1 MNVSLAGIYLRG
13 VAMGAAD
20 LVPGVSGG
28 TIALITGIYPRL
40 LRAIV
45 SADHD
50 ALGLLLRGRLTA
62 LWYRL
67 DGSFLVSLLA
77 GILTAIFALAGA
89 VHWLLLE
96 YPQPLWAFFSGL
108 ILASGLML
116 IRDEVRLIRVHAI
129 LSFTLGV
136 SVAVWISLMPPVV
149 PAAGVLGVLVAGA
162 IAICAMILPGIS
174 GSFMLVVMGMYAP
187 VLSALRSLDWTVLG
201 VFAAGCALGLLTF
214 SRVLDWLLRHYRALT
229 LAFLTGVLMGS
240 LLAVWPWRV
249 AVAVAS
255 SEGEWLTRTQPV
267 WPLSGH
273 IAEPQLGVCLMA
285 AAGGLVLVWALERL
299 ARQYRL

>member
-1 MNVSLAGIYLRG
+1 MKPGPLGIYLRG
-13 VAMGAAD
+13 LAMGAAD

-45 SADHD
+45 SADFD

-67 DGSFLVSLLA
+67 DGGFLASLAA
-77 GILTAIFALAGA
+77 GIITAIFVLAGTL
-89 VHWLLLE
+89 HWLLE
-96 YPQPLWAFFSGL
+96 SYPQPLWAFFSGL

-116 IRDEVRLIRVHAI
+116 IRDEVRLVQAHRI
-129 LSFTLGV
+129 LSFALGV
-136 SVAVWISLMPPVV
+136 GAAVWISLLPPVV
-149 PAAGVLGVLVAGA
+149 PEAGQIGVLIAGA

-174 GSFMLVVMGMYAP
+174 GSFMLVLMGMYGP
-187 VLSALRSLDWTVLG
+187 ILSALRNLDWMLLG
-201 VFAAGCALGLLTF
+201 TFAAGCALGLLSF
-214 SRVLDWLLRHYRALT
+214 SRLLDWLLRQYRALT

-240 LLAVWPWRV
+240 LMAVWPWRV
-249 AVAVAS
+249 AVVVS
-255 SEGEWLTRTQPV
+255 SGDSDWTTRTQPV
-267 WPLSGH
+267 LPFSGH
-273 IAEPQLGVCLMA
+273 IAEPQLGICLL
-285 AAGGLVLVWALERL
+285 AAGLGLALVWALERL